1 MEFSKPAPGTAGA
14 QEAAPGGASQTLRT
28 MVGVGRTEPLR
39 TLRPEHLFGGAI
51 VCALL
56 LFAVF
61 GIAALADD
69 HDSNARSAGISAQVP
84 PTEEP
89 TSQDDEDIDYSATD
103 ASHSEPAAET
113 SPAAA
118 EAEIDYP
125 TYDPVT
131 EEFSVVDPDSS
142 AILGVVADDRF
153 YRATAGDFSAS
164 GFTLHVRGLKNSSA
178 NWSMEVEAPCE
189 LDASSKYN
197 CRTAED
203 FGGTPVTF
211 AGNHVFVF
219 DGLDANPTA
228 RLLDAETGEE
238 IGSFTCPDDTGEN
251 DGQVVTEQWTDMTS
265 EYLSTDDGLTL
276 RCRTSYTYY
285 RDSQP
290 DRFIESTHAHS
301 HRLSYSGEVIDE

>member
-14 QEAAPGGASQTLRT
+14 QEATPAGAART
-28 MVGVGRTEPLR
+28 GRNMGAVGRSEPLR
-39 TLRPEHLFGGAI
+39 TVRPEHLFGVAI
-51 VCALL
+51 VGAVL
-56 LFAVF
+56 LFAIF
-61 GIAALADD
+61 GIGALIDD
-69 HDSNARSAGISAQVP
+69 HESAAHSIAASAPVT
-84 PTEEP
+84 PTEEA
-89 TSQDDEDIDYSATD
+89 SLQDDQASGYADSD
-103 ASHSEPAAET
+103 ASFSDPVAET

-125 TYDPVT
+125 TDDPVT
-131 EEFSVVDPDSS
+131 EEFSVVDPESS

-153 YRATAGDFSAS
+153 YRATADDFSDS

-203 FGGTPVTF
+203 FGGTLVTL
-211 AGNHVFVF
+211 AGDHIFVF
-219 DGLDANPTA
+219 DGSDPNPTA

-238 IGSFTCPDDTGEN
+238 LGSFTCPDDTGEN

-265 EYLSTDDGLTL
+265 EYLSTDDGLKL

-285 RDSQP
+285 RDTQP
-290 DRFIESTHAHS
+290 DRFIESTHSHS
-301 HRLSYSGEVIDE
+301 HRLAYSGEVIDE